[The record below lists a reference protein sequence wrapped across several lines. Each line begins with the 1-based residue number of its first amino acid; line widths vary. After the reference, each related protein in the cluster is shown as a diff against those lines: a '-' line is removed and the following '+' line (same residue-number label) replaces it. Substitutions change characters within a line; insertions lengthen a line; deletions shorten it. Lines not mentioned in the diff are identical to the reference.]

1 METLK
6 NYRFRYINDF
16 NSHHYVNDTKS
27 QVSTPK
33 FLRRLQSEYI
43 DLSKSLPIHLDAS
56 VFVRAKESNIS
67 LAQMMIMPSNGP
79 YQRGAFLF
87 DVHFPSNYPTVP
99 PHVNLQTTGKCTFR
113 FNPNLYACGKV
124 CLSLLGTWHGRAGE
138 GWQADISTLLQ
149 VAVSIMSQ
157 IFVDEPFYNEPGYE
171 YQMHT
176 AEGKKQ
182 SDQYSSNVRN
192 ATIKYAMIEQIEKP
206 PKGFEYITL
215 NHFYLNKDRIIRQV
229 RGWMTDD
236 VSKNPSNMAT
246 LAKELPGLVD
256 KLTKLLTELKEPVP
270 PKDDDDD
277 EEED

>member
-1 METLK
+1 
-6 NYRFRYINDF
+6 
-16 NSHHYVNDTKS
+16 VNDTKS
-27 QVSTPK
+27 QVATPK

-43 DLSKSLPIHLDAS
+43 DISKSLPIHLDAS

-67 LAQMMIMPSNGP
+67 LAQMMIIPSNGP

-99 PHVNLQTTGKCTFR
+99 PHVNLQTTGKSTFR

-171 YQMHT
+171 SQMHT
-176 AEGKKQ
+176 PGGKSQ

-192 ATIKYAMIEQIEKP
+192 ATIKYAMIEQIENP

-236 VSKNPSNMAT
+236 VSKNTTS
-246 LAKELPGLVD
+246 LAKELPGLLD

-270 PKDDDDD
+270 PKDEDDD
-277 EEED
+277 EDED

>member
-1 METLK
+1 
-6 NYRFRYINDF
+6 
-16 NSHHYVNDTKS
+16 VNDTKS
-27 QVSTPK
+27 QVTTPK

-67 LAQMMIMPSNGP
+67 LAQMMIIPSNGP

-99 PHVNLQTTGKCTFR
+99 PHVNLQTTGKSTFR

-138 GWQADISTLLQ
+138 GWQANISTLLQ

-171 YQMHT
+171 SQMHT
-176 AEGKKQ
+176 PGGKSQ

-236 VSKNPSNMAT
+236 VSKNPTNTTS

-270 PKDDDDD
+270 PKDEDDD